1 MSHWT
6 IAKVRI
12 RNPNIQLLRQ
22 ALQAIAQELGVN
34 EIAENYEV
42 VGWGGRRQRC
52 QLAIPMKLPYGNGY
66 GVYVDENGEVKVV
79 ADDHGAPLTVQ
90 QFAQKLQQYYT
101 TLAILAAA
109 QQLGFDARIEQLE
122 QGILIDLMR

>member
-6 IAKVRI
+6 VAKIKI
-12 RNPNIQLLRQ
+12 RNPNMQLLKQ
-22 ALQAIAQELGVN
+22 AMLVIARELGVS
-34 EIAENYEV
+34 EVAENYEV
-42 VGWGGRRQRC
+42 VGWGGRKRLC
-52 QLAIPMKLPYGNGY
+52 QLAIPMELPYGNGY
-66 GVYVDENGEVKVV
+66 GVYINEHGEVEVV

-109 QQLGFDARIEQLE
+109 QQLGFDAKVQQVE
-122 QGILIDLMR
+122 QGILIDLVR

>member
-6 IAKVRI
+6 VAKIKI
-12 RNPNIQLLRQ
+12 RNPNMQLLKQ
-22 ALQAIAQELGVN
+22 AMLAIARELGVS
-34 EIAENYEV
+34 EVAENYEV

-52 QLAIPMKLPYGNGY
+52 QLAIPLRLPYGNGY

-79 ADDHGAPLTVQ
+79 ADDHGAPLTVE
-90 QFAQKLQQYYT
+90 QFAGKLQQYYT

-109 QQLGFDARIEQLE
+109 QQLGFDARIQQIE

>member
-6 IAKVRI
+6 VAKVRI
-12 RNPNIQLLRQ
+12 RNPNMQLLKQ
-22 ALQAIAQELGVN
+22 AMLAIAQELGVN

-52 QLAIPMKLPYGNGY
+52 QFAIPLKLPYGNGY
-66 GVYVDENGEVKVV
+66 GVRINEHGEVEVV

-101 TLAILAAA
+101 TLAILVAA
-109 QQLGFDARIEQLE
+109 QQLGFDTRVQQLE